1 MANNAHA
8 EISIQALNCGKH
20 VLCEKPMATTLEDC
34 EKMVKAASEMEV
46 SYDWSESETC
56 KAHVKAKQLIADG
69 AIGTVRT
76 FKTTFGHCGP
86 ETWSIDPGKSSWFFD
101 KKRAAMGANG

>member
-1 MANNAHA
+1 
-8 EISIQALNCGKH
+8 
-20 VLCEKPMATTLEDC
+20 
-34 EKMVKAASEMEV
+34 MVKAASENGKFLMIGQNQRLA
-46 SYDWSESETC
+46 

-86 ETWSIDPGKSSWFFD
+86 ETWSIDPGNPVGF
-101 KKRAAMGANG
+101 